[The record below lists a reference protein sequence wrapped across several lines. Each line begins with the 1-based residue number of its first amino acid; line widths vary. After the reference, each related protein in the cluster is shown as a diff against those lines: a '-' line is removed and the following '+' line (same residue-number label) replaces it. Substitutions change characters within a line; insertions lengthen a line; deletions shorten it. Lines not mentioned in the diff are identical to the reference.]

1 MLKGKLNKLFYH
13 FKYYF
18 LIKLKIMSYSY
29 LISEKKYSTIP
40 RNKNPYLP
48 PLPFKRPNYHYK
60 SPNINIINNNYV
72 KTPQGMIR
80 SYSASNI
87 GFKDNLYHTK
97 IQQNYIKNILLPQLN
112 NLNNEKMR
120 NNSNYQKTL
129 NNYDEDEMYE
139 IKKNQEL
146 KQINNK
152 ILEMQLSQKRI
163 YSAEKKRNK
172 IKSLYETNKNMEQY
186 HNMLVN
192 DKINKRR
199 VKQIYSMELEHQII
213 SVLQN
218 KMNNYDEMSNR
229 SRIKNKLLLDSY
241 INSYNNNSMNNV

>member
-1 MLKGKLNKLFYH
+1 
-13 FKYYF
+13 
-18 LIKLKIMSYSY
+18 
-29 LISEKKYSTIP
+29 
-40 RNKNPYLP
+40 
-48 PLPFKRPNYHYK
+48 
-60 SPNINIINNNYV
+60 
-72 KTPQGMIR
+72 MIR

-172 IKSLYETNKNMEQY
+172 IKSLYEKNKNMEQY

>member
-1 MLKGKLNKLFYH
+1 
-13 FKYYF
+13 
-18 LIKLKIMSYSY
+18 
-29 LISEKKYSTIP
+29 
-40 RNKNPYLP
+40 
-48 PLPFKRPNYHYK
+48 
-60 SPNINIINNNYV
+60 
-72 KTPQGMIR
+72 
-80 SYSASNI
+80 
-87 GFKDNLYHTK
+87 
-97 IQQNYIKNILLPQLN
+97 
-112 NLNNEKMR
+112 
-120 NNSNYQKTL
+120 
-129 NNYDEDEMYE
+129 MYE

-192 DKINKRR
+192 DEINKRR

-218 KMNNYDEMSNR
+218 KMDRYDEMSNR
-229 SRIKNKLLLDSY
+229 TRIKNKLLLDSY
-241 INSYNNNSMNNV
+241 INSFNNTVNNV